1 MYYVENET
9 EEKVDLKQV
18 RAILKKIVAYY
29 GEKRDFSV
37 TFVTDN
43 EIQELNREYREI
55 DAPTDILTFRLDD
68 APSFPISF
76 EEEDVDFL
84 NNEEMG
90 DIFISLDTMRRNAEE
105 FGVKNEEEL
114 SRLLLHGI
122 LHALSVCPAGP
133 RLRFLAV
140 ECGELFRQLSH
151 PVAFLVFYCHIFPPY
166 AVRFQV

>member
-9 EEKVDLKQV
+9 EEKVDLKIV

-37 TFVTDN
+37 TFVTDD

-68 APSFPISF
+68 APSFPISVD
-76 EEEDVDFL
+76 EEDMDFL

-105 FGVKNEEEL
+105 FGVGEEEEL

-122 LHALSVCPAGP
+122 LHLRGLDHKTNDFEKEEMLKEQEEVLTKLS
-133 RLRFLAV
+133 LK
-140 ECGELFRQLSH
+140 S
-151 PVAFLVFYCHIFPPY
+151 
-166 AVRFQV
+166 

>member
-9 EEKVDLKQV
+9 EEKVDLKEV
-18 RAILKKIVAYY
+18 RAILKKIVSYY

-37 TFVTDN
+37 TFVTDS
-43 EIQELNREYREI
+43 EIQELNKEYREI

-68 APSFPISF
+68 TPSFPISF
-76 EEEDVDFL
+76 EDEDVDFL

-105 FGVKNEEEL
+105 FGVREEEEL

-122 LHALSVCPAGP
+122 LHLRGLDHKTNDFEKEEMLKEQEAVLAKLS
-133 RLRFLAV
+133 LK
-140 ECGELFRQLSH
+140 S
-151 PVAFLVFYCHIFPPY
+151 
-166 AVRFQV
+166 

>member
-29 GEKRDFSV
+29 GEKRDFYV
-37 TFVTDN
+37 RVVTDD

-76 EEEDVDFL
+76 DEEDMDFL

-122 LHALSVCPAGP
+122 LHLRGLDHKTNDFEKEEMLKEQEEVLTKLS
-133 RLRFLAV
+133 LK
-140 ECGELFRQLSH
+140 S
-151 PVAFLVFYCHIFPPY
+151 
-166 AVRFQV
+166 

>member
-18 RAILKKIVAYY
+18 RAILKKIVSYY

-114 SRLLLHGI
+114 SRLLVHGI
-122 LHALSVCPAGP
+122 LHLRGLDHKTNDFAKEEMLKEQEEVLTKLSLKG
-133 RLRFLAV
+133 
-140 ECGELFRQLSH
+140 
-151 PVAFLVFYCHIFPPY
+151 
-166 AVRFQV
+166 

>member
-90 DIFISLDTMRRNAEE
+90 DIFTSLDTMRRNAEE

-122 LHALSVCPAGP
+122 LHLRGLDHKTNDFEKEEMLKEQEEVLTKLS
-133 RLRFLAV
+133 LK
-140 ECGELFRQLSH
+140 S
-151 PVAFLVFYCHIFPPY
+151 
-166 AVRFQV
+166 

>member
-122 LHALSVCPAGP
+122 LHLRGLDHKSNDFEKEEMLKEQEEVLTKLS
-133 RLRFLAV
+133 LK
-140 ECGELFRQLSH
+140 S
-151 PVAFLVFYCHIFPPY
+151 
-166 AVRFQV
+166 

>member
-90 DIFISLDTMRRNAEE
+90 DIFISLDTMSRNAEE

-122 LHALSVCPAGP
+122 LHLRGLDHKTNDFEKEEMLKEQEEVLTKLS
-133 RLRFLAV
+133 LK
-140 ECGELFRQLSH
+140 S
-151 PVAFLVFYCHIFPPY
+151 
-166 AVRFQV
+166 

>member
-122 LHALSVCPAGP
+122 LH
-133 RLRFLAV
+133 LRGLDHKTNDFEKEEMLKEQEEV
-140 ECGELFRQLSH
+140 LTKLPLKS
-151 PVAFLVFYCHIFPPY
+151 
-166 AVRFQV
+166 

>member
-9 EEKVDLKQV
+9 EEKVDLKIV

-37 TFVTDN
+37 TFVTDD
-43 EIQELNREYREI
+43 EIQELNSEYREI

-76 EEEDVDFL
+76 DEEDMDFL

-105 FGVKNEEEL
+105 FGVGEEEEL

-122 LHALSVCPAGP
+122 LHLRGLDHKTNDFEKEEMLKEQEEVLTKLS
-133 RLRFLAV
+133 LK
-140 ECGELFRQLSH
+140 S
-151 PVAFLVFYCHIFPPY
+151 
-166 AVRFQV
+166 

>member
-9 EEKVDLKQV
+9 EEKVDLKEV
-18 RAILKKIVAYY
+18 RAILKKIVSYY

-37 TFVTDN
+37 TFVTDS
-43 EIQELNREYREI
+43 EIQELSKEYREI

-68 APSFPISF
+68 TPSFPISF
-76 EEEDVDFL
+76 EDEDVDFL

-105 FGVKNEEEL
+105 FGVREEEEL

-122 LHALSVCPAGP
+122 LHLRGLDHKTNDFEKEEMLKEQEDVLAKLS
-133 RLRFLAV
+133 LK
-140 ECGELFRQLSH
+140 S
-151 PVAFLVFYCHIFPPY
+151 
-166 AVRFQV
+166 

>member
-9 EEKVDLKQV
+9 EEKVDLKIV

-37 TFVTDN
+37 TFVTDD
-43 EIQELNREYREI
+43 EIQELNREYRER

-76 EEEDVDFL
+76 DEEDMDFL

-105 FGVKNEEEL
+105 FGVGEEEEL

-122 LHALSVCPAGP
+122 LHLRGLDHKTNDFDKEEMLKEQEEVLTKLS
-133 RLRFLAV
+133 LK
-140 ECGELFRQLSH
+140 S
-151 PVAFLVFYCHIFPPY
+151 
-166 AVRFQV
+166 

>member
-9 EEKVDLKQV
+9 EEKVDLKEV
-18 RAILKKIVAYY
+18 RAILKKIVSYY

-122 LHALSVCPAGP
+122 LHLRGLDHKTNDFEKEEMLKEQEEVLTKLS
-133 RLRFLAV
+133 LK
-140 ECGELFRQLSH
+140 S
-151 PVAFLVFYCHIFPPY
+151 
-166 AVRFQV
+166 

>member
-18 RAILKKIVAYY
+18 RAILKKILAYY

-122 LHALSVCPAGP
+122 LHLRGLDHKTNDFEKEEMLKEQEEVLTKLS
-133 RLRFLAV
+133 LK
-140 ECGELFRQLSH
+140 S
-151 PVAFLVFYCHIFPPY
+151 
-166 AVRFQV
+166 

>member
-9 EEKVDLKQV
+9 EEKVDLKEV
-18 RAILKKIVAYY
+18 RAILKKIVSYY

-122 LHALSVCPAGP
+122 LHLRGLDHKTNDFAKEEMLKEQEEVLTKLSLKG
-133 RLRFLAV
+133 
-140 ECGELFRQLSH
+140 
-151 PVAFLVFYCHIFPPY
+151 
-166 AVRFQV
+166 

>member
-122 LHALSVCPAGP
+122 LHLRGLDHKTNDFAKEEMLKEQEEVLTKLS
-133 RLRFLAV
+133 LK
-140 ECGELFRQLSH
+140 S
-151 PVAFLVFYCHIFPPY
+151 
-166 AVRFQV
+166 

>member
-122 LHALSVCPAGP
+122 LHLRGLVHKTNDFEKEEMLKEQEEVLTKLS
-133 RLRFLAV
+133 LK
-140 ECGELFRQLSH
+140 S
-151 PVAFLVFYCHIFPPY
+151 
-166 AVRFQV
+166 

>member
-76 EEEDVDFL
+76 EEDDVDFL

-105 FGVKNEEEL
+105 FGVNNEEEL

-122 LHALSVCPAGP
+122 LHLRGLDHKTNDFEKEEMLKEQEEVLTKLS
-133 RLRFLAV
+133 LK
-140 ECGELFRQLSH
+140 S
-151 PVAFLVFYCHIFPPY
+151 
-166 AVRFQV
+166 

>member
-9 EEKVDLKQV
+9 EEKVDLKEV
-18 RAILKKIVAYY
+18 RAILKKIVSYY

-37 TFVTDN
+37 TFVTDS
-43 EIQELNREYREI
+43 EIQELNKEYRET

-68 APSFPISF
+68 TPSFPISF
-76 EEEDVDFL
+76 EDEDVDFL

-105 FGVKNEEEL
+105 FGVREEEEL

-122 LHALSVCPAGP
+122 LHLRGLDHKTNDFEKEEMLKEQEDVLAKLS
-133 RLRFLAV
+133 LK
-140 ECGELFRQLSH
+140 S
-151 PVAFLVFYCHIFPPY
+151 
-166 AVRFQV
+166 

>member
-9 EEKVDLKQV
+9 EEKVDLKEV
-18 RAILKKIVAYY
+18 RATLKKIVSYY

-37 TFVTDN
+37 TFVTDS
-43 EIQELNREYREI
+43 EIQELNKEYREI

-68 APSFPISF
+68 TPSFPISF
-76 EEEDVDFL
+76 EDEDVDFL

-105 FGVKNEEEL
+105 FGVREEEEL

-122 LHALSVCPAGP
+122 LHLRGLDHKTNDFEKEEMLKEQEDVLAKLS
-133 RLRFLAV
+133 LK
-140 ECGELFRQLSH
+140 S
-151 PVAFLVFYCHIFPPY
+151 
-166 AVRFQV
+166 

>member
-9 EEKVDLKQV
+9 EEKVDLKIV

-29 GEKRDFSV
+29 GEKRELSV
-37 TFVTDN
+37 TFVTDD
-43 EIQELNREYREI
+43 EIQELNSEYREI

-76 EEEDVDFL
+76 DEEDMDFL

-105 FGVKNEEEL
+105 FGVGEEEEL

-122 LHALSVCPAGP
+122 LHLRGLDHKTNDFEKEEMLKEQEEVLTKLS
-133 RLRFLAV
+133 LK
-140 ECGELFRQLSH
+140 S
-151 PVAFLVFYCHIFPPY
+151 
-166 AVRFQV
+166 

>member
-1 MYYVENET
+1 MYYVANET

-122 LHALSVCPAGP
+122 LHLRGLDHKTNDFEKEEMLKEQEEVLTKLS
-133 RLRFLAV
+133 LK
-140 ECGELFRQLSH
+140 S
-151 PVAFLVFYCHIFPPY
+151 
-166 AVRFQV
+166 

>member
-9 EEKVDLKQV
+9 EEKVDLKEV
-18 RAILKKIVAYY
+18 RAILKKIVLYY

-37 TFVTDN
+37 TSVTDS
-43 EIQELNREYREI
+43 EIQELNKEYREI

-122 LHALSVCPAGP
+122 LHLRGLDHKTNDFAKEEMLKEQEEVLTKLS
-133 RLRFLAV
+133 LK
-140 ECGELFRQLSH
+140 S
-151 PVAFLVFYCHIFPPY
+151 
-166 AVRFQV
+166 

>member
-122 LHALSVCPAGP
+122 LHLRGLDHKTNDFEKAEMLKEQEEVLTKLS
-133 RLRFLAV
+133 LK
-140 ECGELFRQLSH
+140 S
-151 PVAFLVFYCHIFPPY
+151 
-166 AVRFQV
+166 

>member
-55 DAPTDILTFRLDD
+55 DAPTDIRTVRLDD

-122 LHALSVCPAGP
+122 LHLRGLDHKTNDFEKEEMLKEQEEVLTKLS
-133 RLRFLAV
+133 LK
-140 ECGELFRQLSH
+140 S
-151 PVAFLVFYCHIFPPY
+151 
-166 AVRFQV
+166 

>member
-9 EEKVDLKQV
+9 EEKVDLKEV
-18 RAILKKIVAYY
+18 RAILKKIVSYY

-37 TFVTDN
+37 TFVTDS
-43 EIQELNREYREI
+43 EIQELNKEYREI

-68 APSFPISF
+68 TPSFPISF
-76 EEEDVDFL
+76 EDEDVDFL

-105 FGVKNEEEL
+105 FGVGEEEEL

-122 LHALSVCPAGP
+122 LHLRGLDHKTNDFEKEEMLKEQEEVLTKLS
-133 RLRFLAV
+133 LK
-140 ECGELFRQLSH
+140 S
-151 PVAFLVFYCHIFPPY
+151 
-166 AVRFQV
+166 

>member
-9 EEKVDLKQV
+9 EEKVDLKIV
-18 RAILKKIVAYY
+18 RAILKKIVSYY

-37 TFVTDN
+37 TFVTDD

-76 EEEDVDFL
+76 DEEDMDFL

-105 FGVKNEEEL
+105 FGVGEEEEL

-122 LHALSVCPAGP
+122 LHLRGLDHKTNDFEKEEMLKEQEEVLTKLS
-133 RLRFLAV
+133 LK
-140 ECGELFRQLSH
+140 S
-151 PVAFLVFYCHIFPPY
+151 
-166 AVRFQV
+166 

>member
-9 EEKVDLKQV
+9 EEKVDLKIV

-37 TFVTDN
+37 TFVTDD

-76 EEEDVDFL
+76 DEEDMDFL

-105 FGVKNEEEL
+105 FGVGEEEEL

-122 LHALSVCPAGP
+122 LHLRGLDHKTNDFEKEEMLKEQKEVLTKLS
-133 RLRFLAV
+133 LK
-140 ECGELFRQLSH
+140 S
-151 PVAFLVFYCHIFPPY
+151 
-166 AVRFQV
+166 

>member
-9 EEKVDLKQV
+9 EEKVDLKIV

-37 TFVTDN
+37 TFVTDD

-68 APSFPISF
+68 APSFPIYF
-76 EEEDVDFL
+76 DEEDMDFL

-105 FGVKNEEEL
+105 FGVGEEEEL

-122 LHALSVCPAGP
+122 LHLRGLDHKTNDFEKEEMLKEQEEVLTKLS
-133 RLRFLAV
+133 LK
-140 ECGELFRQLSH
+140 S
-151 PVAFLVFYCHIFPPY
+151 
-166 AVRFQV
+166 

>member
-122 LHALSVCPAGP
+122 LHLRGLDHKTNDFEKEEMLKEQEDVLAKLS
-133 RLRFLAV
+133 LK
-140 ECGELFRQLSH
+140 S
-151 PVAFLVFYCHIFPPY
+151 
-166 AVRFQV
+166 

>member
-105 FGVKNEEEL
+105 FGVGEEEEL

-122 LHALSVCPAGP
+122 LHLRGLDHKTNDFEKEEMLKEQEEVLTKLS
-133 RLRFLAV
+133 LK
-140 ECGELFRQLSH
+140 S
-151 PVAFLVFYCHIFPPY
+151 
-166 AVRFQV
+166 

>member
-18 RAILKKIVAYY
+18 RAILKKIVSYY

-76 EEEDVDFL
+76 EEDDVDFL

-114 SRLLLHGI
+114 SRLLVHGI
-122 LHALSVCPAGP
+122 LHLRGLDHKTNDFAKEEMLKEQEEVLTKLSLKG
-133 RLRFLAV
+133 
-140 ECGELFRQLSH
+140 
-151 PVAFLVFYCHIFPPY
+151 
-166 AVRFQV
+166 